1 MATSKIPK
9 PLAHGINKADIQT
22 DYVGANSSNTY
33 TLGTGGD
40 ASALIVFSAYSQ
52 STKGVVSIFIY
63 DGILT
68 YTELPSNISMSI
80 NASGK
85 FVITN
90 NHSTGCTYCILL
102 FRGNLTK
109 E

>member
-1 MATSKIPK
+1 MATSKIQK
-9 PLAHGINKADIQT
+9 PLAHGIYKADIQT
-22 DYVGANSSNTY
+22 DYVSANSSNTY

-52 STKGVVSIFIY
+52 SSKGAVSIFINA
-63 DGILT
+63 GTVT
-68 YTELPSNISMSI
+68 YTALPSNISMSI

-90 NHSTGCTYCILL
+90 NHTTGITFCILL
-102 FRGNLTK
+102 FRGSLTK
-109 E
+109 D

>member
-9 PLAHGINKADIQT
+9 PLAHGIYKADIQT
-22 DYVGANSSNTY
+22 DYVAANSSNTY

-40 ASALIVFSAYSQ
+40 AAALIVFSAYSQ
-52 STKGVVSIFIY
+52 NSKGTVSIFI
-63 DGILT
+63 GSGTLT

-90 NHSTGCTYCILL
+90 NHSTGIAYCILL

-109 E
+109 D